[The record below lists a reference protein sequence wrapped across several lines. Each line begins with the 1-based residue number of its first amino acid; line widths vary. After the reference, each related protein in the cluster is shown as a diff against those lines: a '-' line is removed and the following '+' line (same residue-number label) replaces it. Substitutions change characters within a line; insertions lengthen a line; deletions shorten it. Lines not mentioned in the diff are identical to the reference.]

1 MPGINMGASP
11 ASNNDAQ
18 NQNLDFFNSR
28 MQKEAE
34 KEAQL
39 AAEKKIKIELRCI
52 LSGQSIPVL
61 RGSYDLFNFRAADR
75 PGQLWRRFL
84 TFSRI
89 VLMDS
94 CISMVKVLLLS
105 LALTRKKVL
114 EK

>member
-61 RGSYDLFNFRAADR
+61 RGSYDLFNFRAAGR
-75 PGQLWRRFL
+75 PEAAFL
-84 TFSRI
+84 TS
-89 VLMDS
+89 LMTKSMVS
-94 CISMVKVLLLS
+94 CISTVKVLQLNLVM
-105 LALTRKKVL
+105 TRKRIL
-114 EK
+114 